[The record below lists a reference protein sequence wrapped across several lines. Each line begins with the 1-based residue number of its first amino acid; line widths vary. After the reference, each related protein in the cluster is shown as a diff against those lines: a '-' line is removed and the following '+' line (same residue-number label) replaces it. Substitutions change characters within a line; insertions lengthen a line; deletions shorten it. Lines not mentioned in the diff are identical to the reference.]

1 MSQASYEIADRAMDK
16 IREWIDIEIRERL
29 AEHLDEKALIEAG
42 DHWRRGAIPDAL
54 IWLERALPAEF
65 LGLADAI
72 TRYFGA
78 KT

>member
-16 IREWIDIEIRERL
+16 IREWIDIEIGERL
-29 AEHLDEKALIEAG
+29 DETALENAK
-42 DHWRRGAIPDAL
+42 DYLRRGDIPDAL